1 MDAITISN
9 KRGYFFDGYDLLVGH
24 IIGEGSVYFKHLS
37 AKVVYSTPL
46 YFSRTWM
53 HGYKYNNWDFNDFE
67 FIPYNVFKDL
77 KCYLSFIETANFNDI
92 TMFFK
97 LKDLMKTKD
106 FINCN
111 IKM

>member
-1 MDAITISN
+1 MELTDFEN
-9 KRGYFFDGYDLLVGH
+9 KRGYFFDGYNLL
-24 IIGEGSVYFKHLS
+24 IGYIGGDGSIYFKYLS
-37 AKVVYSTPL
+37 GKVIYSKPL

-77 KCYLSFIETANFNDI
+77 KSYLSFIETANFNEI
-92 TMFFK
+92 KMFFK